1 MPNFNGPGEYD
12 PECQKAFDET
22 GARCVALI
30 VLGGDRGHG
39 FAVTGELPEIM
50 KLPEMLEHMAREIR
64 AQRGDA

>member
-1 MPNFNGPGEYD
+1 MPNFNGPRKYD
-12 PECQKAFDET
+12 PECPRAFDET

-39 FAVTGELPEIM
+39 FAVTGELAEIYH
-50 KLPEMLEHMAREIR
+50 LPELLEHMAREIR